1 MPKVGK
7 KAIIVINY
15 CDSKKTVV
23 LKIYVVSQLRFLEA
37 NKLLGDFFHFLLI
50 VLCRLYISFWLKWN
64 WEVGKSFDWII
75 GDKIVFYLNSWD
87 LISWESGGKRE
98 ITRPQISQAI
108 FCLSLSLSGGPSG
121 TLGSLLSWSFI
132 SHVCTCS
139 AASRRGHNCSRTSL
153 RRTT

>member
-50 VLCRLYISFWLKWN
+50 VLCRLYISF
-64 WEVGKSFDWII
+64 
-75 GDKIVFYLNSWD
+75 
-87 LISWESGGKRE
+87 
-98 ITRPQISQAI
+98 
-108 FCLSLSLSGGPSG
+108 
-121 TLGSLLSWSFI
+121 
-132 SHVCTCS
+132 
-139 AASRRGHNCSRTSL
+139 
-153 RRTT
+153 